1 MEQWIEQE
9 TIYVEHLG
17 DGNTARHSGRSR
29 LRFIFPRELDL
40 LLETSGFEIV
50 DRWGG
55 YDRSCLR
62 DDSPSLIV
70 RAVQTTG
77 GK

>member
-9 TIYVEHLG
+9 TVYVEHLG
-17 DGNTARHSGRSR
+17 DGGTIRHSGRSR
-29 LRFIFPRELDL
+29 ARFVFPLELDL
-40 LLETSGFEIV
+40 LMKKSGFQIV

-55 YDRSCLR
+55 YDFNRLK

-70 RAVQTTG
+70 RAISI
-77 GK
+77 